1 MRDQEHGATG
11 PEAADHLPYQ
21 IERPLVEHRE
31 RYIQDQHVL
40 DEHDQPTITCSP
52 RRGVASLADLRR
64 RPSGYRCE
72 RQET

>member
-31 RYIQDQHVL
+31 RFIQDQHVGL
-40 DEHDQPTITCSP
+40 KDERTDQAHDHLFSCGEASP
-52 RRGVASLADLRR
+52 LLADLRR
-64 RPSGYRCE
+64 
-72 RQET
+72 